1 MNHLLNL
8 NNKNYNIMKKVVLT
22 LTVLFFT
29 LLSFSQV
36 SVPEGI
42 AVQGIARDAN
52 NTAYTGES
60 VILTFEMYYMNGNIE
75 VGVYTSQPTT
85 VSIDSFG
92 VFSHVIPLGED
103 EAVLTQFNNRQLWLR
118 ISAGDTVISNEVFK
132 RVPYAYAARN
142 GVPTGSIMPFI
153 GTTAPLGWLLCDGGD
168 IEIADYTLALRNL
181 LGVGVSTT
189 PNLQGMFLRGAGTSP
204 LSTPTVVKEGPAL
217 MSTQQDSNKLHTHT
231 KGSLASAPGG
241 DHNHHTEVTLPGG
254 AKTMYNKMTRAS
266 GDTPNLWQNTIWNE
280 GNTSYASSTYVAGRL
295 DLENNAIQRNSGNH
309 PHTITGITGAIS
321 IDESLP
327 DIIDNESRP
336 VNYGVNYIIKL

>member
-1 MNHLLNL
+1 
-8 NNKNYNIMKKVVLT
+8 MKKVVLT

-204 LSTPTVVKEGPAL
+204 LSTPTDVKAGPAL
-217 MSTQQDSNKLHTHT
+217 MSTQEDSNKLHSHDV
-231 KGSLASAPGG
+231 GSLATKEDGEHVHSQGTHPDAVYNRVVALGVGFTVLREPVIQSERMDIINAVPMPAAGKHTHDMEG
-241 DHNHHTEVTLPGG
+241 DTGD
-254 AKTMYNKMTRAS
+254 S
-266 GDTPNLWQNTIWNE
+266 GDT
-280 GNTSYASSTYVAGRL
+280 
-295 DLENNAIQRNSGNH
+295 
-309 PHTITGITGAIS
+309 
-321 IDESLP
+321 
-327 DIIDNESRP
+327 ESRP

>member
-1 MNHLLNL
+1 
-8 NNKNYNIMKKVVLT
+8 MKKVVLT

-92 VFSHVIPLGED
+92 VFSHVITLGED

-168 IEIADYTLALRNL
+168 IEIADYTLALRDL
-181 LGVGVSTT
+181 LGGVSTT

-204 LSTPTVVKEGPAL
+204 LSTTTAVKEGPAL
-217 MSTQQDSNKLHTHT
+217 MSTQEDSNKSHIHN
-231 KGSLASAPGG
+231 KGSLTMDIKGN
-241 DHNHHTEVTLPGG
+241 HNHHITYGGKTYNRVVTVGTTDAVTASTVDATNGELDVINSLVMPTRGDHKHNITGNVGGSGG
-254 AKTMYNKMTRAS
+254 A
-266 GDTPNLWQNTIWNE
+266 
-280 GNTSYASSTYVAGRL
+280 
-295 DLENNAIQRNSGNH
+295 
-309 PHTITGITGAIS
+309 
-321 IDESLP
+321 
-327 DIIDNESRP
+327 ESRP

>member
-1 MNHLLNL
+1 
-8 NNKNYNIMKKVVLT
+8 MKKVVLT
-22 LTVLFFT
+22 PTVLFFT

-60 VILTFEMYYMNGNIE
+60 IILTFEMYYMNGNIE

-85 VSIDSFG
+85 VSIDPFG

-153 GTTAPLGWLLCDGGD
+153 GTTAPLGWLLCDGGTID
-168 IEIADYTLALRNL
+168 EVPHTLALRDL
-181 LGVGVSTT
+181 LGGVSTT

-204 LSTPTVVKEGPAL
+204 LSTTTAVKEGPAL
-217 MSTQQDSNKLHTHT
+217 MSTQEDSNKSHIHN
-231 KGSLASAPGG
+231 KGSLTMDIKGN
-241 DHNHHTEVTLPGG
+241 HNHHITYGGKTYNRVVTVGTTDAVTASTVDATNGELDLINSFVMPTRGDHKHNITGNVGGSGG
-254 AKTMYNKMTRAS
+254 A
-266 GDTPNLWQNTIWNE
+266 
-280 GNTSYASSTYVAGRL
+280 
-295 DLENNAIQRNSGNH
+295 
-309 PHTITGITGAIS
+309 
-321 IDESLP
+321 
-327 DIIDNESRP
+327 ESRP

>member
-1 MNHLLNL
+1 
-8 NNKNYNIMKKVVLT
+8 MKKVILT

-36 SVPEGI
+36 SEGI

-52 NTAYTGES
+52 NTAYTGEN
-60 VILTFEMYYMNGNIE
+60 VILTFEMYYMNVNAE

-92 VFSHVIPLGED
+92 VFSHVITLGED

-153 GTTAPLGWLLCDGGD
+153 GTTAPLGWLLCDGGTID
-168 IEIADYTLALRNL
+168 EVPHTLALRDL
-181 LGVGVSTT
+181 LGGVSTT

-204 LSTPTVVKEGPAL
+204 LSTTTAVKEGPAL
-217 MSTQQDSNKLHTHT
+217 MSTQEDSNKSHIHN
-231 KGSLASAPGG
+231 KGSLTMDIKGN
-241 DHNHHTEVTLPGG
+241 HNHHITYGGKTYNRVVTVGTTDAVTASTVDATNGELDVINSSVMPTRGDHKHNITGNVGGSGG
-254 AKTMYNKMTRAS
+254 A
-266 GDTPNLWQNTIWNE
+266 
-280 GNTSYASSTYVAGRL
+280 
-295 DLENNAIQRNSGNH
+295 
-309 PHTITGITGAIS
+309 
-321 IDESLP
+321 
-327 DIIDNESRP
+327 ESRP

>member
-36 SVPEGI
+36 SEGI

-60 VILTFEMYYMNGNIE
+60 VILTFEMYYMNGNAE

-92 VFSHVIPLGED
+92 VFSHVITLGED

-153 GTTAPLGWLLCDGGD
+153 GTTAPLGWLLCDGGTID
-168 IEIADYTLALRNL
+168 EVPHTLALRDL
-181 LGVGVSTT
+181 LGGVSTT

-204 LSTPTVVKEGPAL
+204 LSTTTAVKEGPEL
-217 MSTQQDSNKLHTHT
+217 MSTQEDSNKSHIHNQGGLTMDI
-231 KGSLASAPGG
+231 KGNHNHNVTSGGKTFNRVVRVGGNAENVTASTVDATNGELDVINSSVMPTRG
-241 DHNHHTEVTLPGG
+241 DHKHNITGNVGGSGG
-254 AKTMYNKMTRAS
+254 A
-266 GDTPNLWQNTIWNE
+266 
-280 GNTSYASSTYVAGRL
+280 
-295 DLENNAIQRNSGNH
+295 
-309 PHTITGITGAIS
+309 
-321 IDESLP
+321 
-327 DIIDNESRP
+327 ESRP

>member
-8 NNKNYNIMKKVVLT
+8 NNKNYNIMKKVVLN

-36 SVPEGI
+36 QEGI

-60 VILTFEMYYMNGNIE
+60 VILTFEMYYMNVNAE

-92 VFSHVIPLGED
+92 VFSHVITLGED

-132 RVPYAYAARN
+132 RVPYAYAARK

-168 IEIADYTLALRNL
+168 IEIADYTLALRDL
-181 LGVGVSTT
+181 LGGVSTT

-204 LSTPTVVKEGPAL
+204 LSTELIVKEGPEL
-217 MSTQQDSNKLHTHT
+217 MSTQEDSNKSHTHT
-231 KGSLASAPGG
+231 KGSLTMDLKGN
-241 DHNHHTEVTLPGG
+241 HNHHITIGGKTYNRVVTVGVNAEAVTASDVDATNGEVDLINSYTSP
-254 AKTMYNKMTRAS
+254 TR
-266 GDTPNLWQNTIWNE
+266 GD
-280 GNTSYASSTYVAGRL
+280 
-295 DLENNAIQRNSGNH
+295 H
-309 PHTITGITGAIS
+309 KHTITGNVGGSGGA
-321 IDESLP
+321 
-327 DIIDNESRP
+327 ESRP